1 MRLTPR
7 YVYCGMVSSYAM
19 LHIMSA
25 GQSRICQSFVPVV
38 TGAQPWKPRCW
49 KLKASSQVV
58 GTSDQA
64 MPRRDVFDLLPKNA
78 GVEKKFSL
86 GVVSG
91 GLRGL
96 VADCDVEQGQ

>member
-1 MRLTPR
+1 
-7 YVYCGMVSSYAM
+7 
-19 LHIMSA
+19 
-25 GQSRICQSFVPVV
+25 
-38 TGAQPWKPRCW
+38 
-49 KLKASSQVV
+49 
-58 GTSDQA
+58 

-96 VADCDVEQGQ
+96 VADCDVEQGQVPRAQLSMDIDLINSSYSSTYRAINSVYCVQLQKL